1 MHSGGIITRVFS
13 VGIGVVIGAILIKPD
28 ILLWIPALNSP
39 HVDTNVGVIT
49 ILLAV
54 LTIVRDGWQA
64 RQPATAADERAGT
77 TVTKPT
83 NQALAEEL
91 EWLDLLHDAGLV
103 SDAEFQAQ
111 RQQCIDAAQRREGEA
126 KRGRVSQR
134 VWGTMDLLLR
144 GTVMMSAMWFFVR
157 LWVV

>member
-1 MHSGGIITRVFS
+1 MPRIVSM
-13 VGIGVVIGAILIKPD
+13 GIGMMIGAILVKPD
-28 ILLWIPALNSP
+28 MLLWIPALNSP

-64 RQPATAADERAGT
+64 RQPATAVAERART
-77 TVTKPT
+77 TATKPT
-83 NQALAEEL
+83 NQALADKL
-91 EWLDLLHDAGLV
+91 EWLDLLHAAGFV

-111 RQQCIDAAQRREGEA
+111 RQQYIDAAQRRDDEA
-126 KRGRVSQR
+126 KRGGVSQR
-134 VWGTMDLLLR
+134 VRGTMDLLLR

>member
-1 MHSGGIITRVFS
+1 MPRIVSM
-13 VGIGVVIGAILIKPD
+13 GIGMIIGVILVKPE
-28 ILLWIPALNSP
+28 LLLFIPALNSP

-54 LTIVRDGWQA
+54 LTMVRDGWQA

-77 TVTKPT
+77 TATKPT
-83 NQALAEEL
+83 NQALEDKL
-91 EWLDLLHDAGLV
+91 EWLDLLHTAGLV

-111 RQQCIDAAQRREGEA
+111 RRQCIEAAQRREGES
-126 KRGRVSQR
+126 KRSVASQR